1 MAEFNINV
9 DTTPMARSVDS
20 VRGHVNGVTTA
31 VVAMEAAVIATE
43 REASKNICKNV
54 DSGFYMQIKSQ
65 ISQKSVAAYSE
76 MTSKQMLLMQQV
88 KILEA
93 KKRQMENDF
102 NMVSRRYGK
111 LFKSLNKALET
122 MIKELDKPAMAIAE
136 VKRTLVFDKLKDSSS
151 MLLSAADETVSTAQ
165 TALSG
170 KLKQKTRSTMHT
182 LSDSVL
188 ENQSYTGKLKRMM
201 QNKKSPNSGSEALDF
216 CLLPVIFS
224 SSESFLNKENIKE
237 TVYSAQSPFWQNVT
251 PIVAAVTNAQ
261 SGFSWDEISEEKR
274 EVIKKEF
281 IALLEKEPIDQRETG
296 EIMRLF
302 EQTRLEVLKK

>member
-1 MAEFNINV
+1 
-9 DTTPMARSVDS
+9 
-20 VRGHVNGVTTA
+20 
-31 VVAMEAAVIATE
+31 MEAAVIATE
-43 REASKNICKNV
+43 REASKNICENV

-93 KKRQMENDF
+93 KKKQMENDF
-102 NMVSRRYGK
+102 NMVSRRYDK

-122 MIKELDKPAMAIAE
+122 RIKELDKPAMAIAE

-151 MLLSAADETVSTAQ
+151 MLLSAADETVVTAQ

-170 KLKQKTRSTMHT
+170 KLKQKTRNTMHA
-182 LSDSVL
+182 LSGSVL
-188 ENQSYTGKLKRMM
+188 ENQSYTGKLRRIL
-201 QNKKSPNSGSEALDF
+201 QNKKGEHSGSDAQDF

-224 SSESFLNKENIKE
+224 ATESFLNKENIKE
-237 TVYSAQSPFWQNVT
+237 TVYSAQAPFWQSTT
-251 PIVAAVTNAQ
+251 PIVTAVTNAQ
-261 SGFSWDEISEEKR
+261 SDFAWDVISNEER
-274 EVIKKEF
+274 EAIKKEF
-281 IALLEKEPIDQRETG
+281 IALLEKEPLDQQREGG

-302 EQTRLEVLKK
+302 DQTQWEVLKK